1 MLIVTKYDRNASL
14 NQVTQYG
21 SIEWVRYYE

>member
-14 NQVTQYG
+14 NQVTQYD